1 MRVLDK
7 LLSFVAPND
16 CVGCGA
22 EGLIVCES
30 CRLEFVAS
38 PPSRCPHCLKLT
50 NSYSLCSIAKKELQ
64 VTHLWVASEYDSVA
78 KSLVRALKYG
88 GKREAA
94 TAMAQ
99 SIYEALPYLDS
110 KVLVVPCPTITRH
123 NRLRG
128 FDHAKLIASELA
140 NILNLELETVLS
152 RTDQK
157 TQVGAKAEDR
167 RRQLRGKM
175 YVAHPEHI
183 AGRDILLVDDVFT
196 TGSTL
201 SEAAKTLRKA
211 GATHVNA
218 AIFSQKVR

>member
-1 MRVLDK
+1 MRIIDK
-7 LLSFVAPND
+7 ALKIIAPND
-16 CVGCGA
+16 CVGCGD

-30 CRLEFVAS
+30 CRLEFITS

-50 NSYSLCSIAKKELQ
+50 ISYSLCNIARKEFQ
-64 VTHLWVASEYDSVA
+64 VAHMWVASEYDGVA
-78 KSLVRALKYG
+78 KSLVRALKFG

-94 TAMAQ
+94 AAMAK
-99 SIYEALPYLDS
+99 SIQEALPYMDQ
-110 KVLVVPCPTITRH
+110 KVLIVPCPTITRH

-128 FDHAKLIASELA
+128 FDHAWLIASELA
-140 NILNLELETVLS
+140 NILNLELEPALY
-152 RTDQK
+152 RIDQK

-201 SEAAKTLRKA
+201 SEAAKTLRQA